1 MNRQAKKML
10 LAVNILALL
19 TALVSGCIVSD
30 VAGDVDE
37 PAEMESGQAEQ
48 AAGVE
53 EEVSAVDPENIPSEE
68 ERNAILDQVNRGGP
82 ILEGNDEQVDGP
94 VPGTESGPGDE

>member
-1 MNRQAKKML
+1 MNCHAKRML
-10 LAVNILALL
+10 LAVSIVALL
-19 TALVSGCIVSD
+19 AALVSGCIVHD

-37 PAEMESGQAEQ
+37 PAEIESGQAEQ

-53 EEVSAVDPENIPSEE
+53 EEVSALDPENIPSVD
-68 ERNAILDQVNRGGP
+68 ERNAILDQINRGGP

>member
-1 MNRQAKKML
+1 MNCQPKKVL
-10 LAVNILALL
+10 LAIHILALL
-19 TALVSGCIVSD
+19 TLLVSGCIVSD
-30 VAGDVDE
+30 VAGDADE
-37 PAEMESGQAEQ
+37 PAEMESGQVEQ

-53 EEVSAVDPENIPSEE
+53 EEVSAADPENIPSEK

-94 VPGTESGPGDE
+94 VPGTESGPGDQ